1 MSDKAHNVLR
11 PCLRTET
18 EQYRNAV
25 ARVILSIQTETH
37 DTLADIAENIGVSAG
52 TISNAA
58 NKRSDLS
65 PVFLRR
71 MRAVYGLHHLGQ
83 VARFFDALFNPL
95 EAEDADALPSLS
107 ASVHRLAVAQSPG
120 SEGGSAIT
128 HRELL
133 AMRVDLEAA
142 QRAINALLA
151 RAEAI
156 AA

>member
-1 MSDKAHNVLR
+1 MSEKALNVLR

-25 ARVILSIQTETH
+25 ARVILSIQNETE
-37 DTLADIAENIGVSAG
+37 DTLADIAEKIGVSPG
-52 TISNAA
+52 TMSNAA

-71 MRAVYGLHHLGQ
+71 MRTVYGLHHLDH
-83 VARFFDALFNPL
+83 VARFFDALFNPI
-95 EAEDADALPSLS
+95 EAEDMDALPSLS
-107 ASVHRLAVAQSPG
+107 ASVHRLAVAQSPN
-120 SEGGSAIT
+120 SEGGVAIT

-133 AMRVDLEAA
+133 AMREDLEAA
-142 QRAINALLA
+142 QRAINSLLA
-151 RAEAI
+151 RAEAL